1 MRALVAGLRGLLV
14 RPKGEWL
21 FLALFALLGA
31 NSLVNGLHANEPGA
45 WETSVQAG
53 NIAIGALAWGIVAA
67 ILARRRWGLA
77 LLWLWSAAVVYT
89 GCVAAWKLG
98 GAPTIQVLGTAM
110 MLMFLSAA
118 VIWYGT
124 RRLHAGITQRLW
136 PMLVEH
142 HASAV
147 EEYVAAVSAMGQA
160 TWNARRSP
168 EAWSA
173 AEITEHLV
181 RTYAQF
187 AGEARGKNS
196 LRIRV
201 PFVRR
206 LVIRLF
212 IKPRLL
218 AGRIF
223 PRARAPRELR
233 PTGGAAT
240 PADGVAMFLAAGDGC
255 IRDIQIMSMRR
266 PYLTLVHPYFGP
278 IPLYELM
285 EFASQHIR
293 HHRRQLPA

>member
-1 MRALVAGLRGLLV
+1 MRMWIAGLRGLLV
-14 RPKGEWL
+14 RPTGEWL
-21 FLALFALLGA
+21 FLALLALLGA
-31 NSLVNGLHANEPGA
+31 NALRNGVTASEPGA

-53 NIAIGALAWGIVAA
+53 NIVVGALTWGIAAA
-67 ILARRRWGLA
+67 IVARRRWGLP
-77 LLWLWSAAVVYT
+77 LLWLWSAAIVYT

-98 GAPTIQVLGTAM
+98 GAPAIQVMGTAM
-110 MLMFLSAA
+110 MLMFISAA
-118 VIWYGT
+118 VLWYGT
-124 RRLHAGITQRLW
+124 RRLHAGITQRMW
-136 PMLVEH
+136 PVLVEH

-147 EEYVAAVSAMGQA
+147 EEYVAAISGMDLA
-160 TWNARRSP
+160 TWNARRTP

-196 LRIRV
+196 LRVRV
-201 PFVRR
+201 PFLRR

-218 AGRIF
+218 AGQIF

-233 PTGGAAT
+233 PTGGPAT
-240 PADGVAMFLAAGDGC
+240 PADGVAMFLAAGEGC
-255 IRDIQIMSMRR
+255 IRDIQIMSLRH
-266 PYLTLVHPYFGP
+266 PYRTMVHPYFGA
-278 IPLYELM
+278 IPMYELM

-293 HHRRQLPA
+293 HHRRQLPS